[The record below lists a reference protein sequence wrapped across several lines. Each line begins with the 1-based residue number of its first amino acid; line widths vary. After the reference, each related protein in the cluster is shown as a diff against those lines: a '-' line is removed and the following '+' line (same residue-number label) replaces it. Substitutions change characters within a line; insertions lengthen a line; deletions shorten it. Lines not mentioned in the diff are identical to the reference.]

1 MKYIVFVSID
11 NPKRWGE
18 WHSGPTDFVYY
29 SDFLETKAQA
39 DDFMEQ
45 VKKDYPDNNLIDG
58 TAAHDNFIKY
68 VVLQYD
74 QNDKDGFDTLCRMM
88 RAYGNYENRMV

>member
-11 NPKRWGE
+11 NPKRWGK

-39 DDFMEQ
+39 DDFME
-45 VKKDYPDNNLIDG
+45 
-58 TAAHDNFIKY
+58 
-68 VVLQYD
+68 
-74 QNDKDGFDTLCRMM
+74 
-88 RAYGNYENRMV
+88 